1 MRDQFEAGRIELDH
15 ALGFRVYRL
24 SQLFRSALYRAF
36 LAEGVEMTPE
46 QWIVLVRLWQ
56 HDGAT
61 QTELVESTLKDK
73 ATLSRILD
81 VMERQ
86 GVLVRRPDPVDG
98 RSRRVHLT
106 RAGKDLRARFTPIVR
121 AMVARIEHEI
131 PAADLEVTRRT
142 MLRLEANLLRLQE
155 DPECS

>member
-1 MRDQFEAGRIELDH
+1 MRDQFKAGGIELDH

-24 SQLFRSALYRAF
+24 NQLFRAALYRAF
-36 LAEGVEMTPE
+36 EAEGHAMTPE

-56 HDGAT
+56 DDGAT

-81 VMERQ
+81 VMERN
-86 GVLVRRPDPVDG
+86 GLVLRRLDPVDA

-106 RAGKDLRARFTPIVR
+106 RVGKDLRASFMPVVR
-121 AMVARIEHEI
+121 AMVERIEAGI
-131 PAADLEVTRRT
+131 PEADLEVARRT
-142 MLRLEANLLRLQE
+142 MLRLEANLAGLR
-155 DPECS
+155 DHG

>member
-1 MRDQFEAGRIELDH
+1 MRDQFTPDGIELDH

-24 SQLFRSALYRAF
+24 NQLFRTALYRAF
-36 LAEGVEMTPE
+36 HAEGHDMTPE

-61 QTELVESTLKDK
+61 QSELVESTLKDK

-81 VMERQ
+81 VMERHDL
-86 GVLVRRPDPVDG
+86 VVRRLDPVDG

-106 RAGKDLRARFTPIVR
+106 RTGKSLRSRFTPIVR
-121 AMVARIEHEI
+121 TMVAEIEAEI
-131 PAADLEVTRRT
+131 PEAELELTHRT
-142 MLRLEANLLRLQE
+142 MLRLEANLLRLR
-155 DPECS
+155 DGT